1 MRRGSYDGS
10 TGSIQPHLRG
20 LAQRR
25 RSAPSL
31 LLGKALGMS
40 WSPIRE
46 ETQCL
51 VAVHQCPFVLGLT
64 NENSELILDTC
75 AQLTVGLKTRERHLF
90 LFTDVLVIAKLKSN
104 ASYRLKHRIDL
115 KDLWV
120 CSLENDEE
128 EVEDDDTNVDLKMSI
143 VLAWSVSV
151 CLVSFSL
158 PELKDHWLDTL
169 HSKTAEARLRA
180 GIASPPPSV
189 LMRVLS
195 GNTANKTLSGVG
207 MDSVVE
213 PLDSNGKISTFSKPF
228 HNQETHAQQ
237 PIGENGGKKSLF
249 SFKLKRSSTNSSI
262 AAHSEPNS
270 KNLLFGRQLQDDNTL
285 PKPII
290 EILLMLFKKGLVT
303 EGVFRVPCN
312 IKNLSAL
319 REQLNSGAEVDME
332 ALPVTLLVGLL
343 KIFLKELPGGL
354 LVFEHYESW
363 ISALEKESKQDIHS
377 ELRRVAEKL
386 PRANNLLLQ
395 HLLCLFYHISKHSD
409 TNKMTA
415 QNLAVCIGP
424 TLLHRNR
431 KSLEMDD
438 VDKVAKLIHFLIEHC
453 CDVFG
458 HTIVTLLGD
467 LKEQESIDKSD
478 SACLM
483 SPEISFDIHQHDSAY
498 DSTDPDGDC
507 LDADGQA
514 QEDNTMPHGSPA
526 MSRMGLSDIHCC
538 SSDAIFEAFAKPF
551 ERRCSEP
558 SIFPLVPTMGLRGLA
573 RSHDNFSTEKED
585 LEEQPL
591 KKQSSDSFLHPQRC
605 NNKRSQATF
614 KKLVGGLNMDLP
626 MRVSSP
632 TSEACSCTSF
642 CSSDST
648 SSNVSE
654 QSITSSPLPSPES
667 PRKGQSTRHA
677 SFMSKTRAN
686 PAKGE
691 LEGNRRSLSMRAK
704 SLSIIF
710 PFNRGS
716 LKMGESQKDVIFPCG
731 TLPEDS
737 QSEAENPDELVRRR
751 RPLSAIE
758 VFQHVDS
765 RMPCN
770 PPSYEQALQ
779 NGAQPAPPQYSTMTV
794 QRARYLGRK
803 SRPISMNDDLL
814 GICQVTEP
822 TEYTETFTES
832 SQLDEAQP
840 VAFRQR
846 AMSESVHQ
854 SRHERA
860 SHRCSQPVFEEFSYA
875 KESYV

>member
-1 MRRGSYDGS
+1 M
-10 TGSIQPHLRG
+10 
-20 LAQRR
+20 
-25 RSAPSL
+25 
-31 LLGKALGMS
+31 K
-40 WSPIRE
+40 
-46 ETQCL
+46 
-51 VAVHQCPFVLGLT
+51 
-64 NENSELILDTC
+64 
-75 AQLTVGLKTRERHLF
+75 
-90 LFTDVLVIAKLKSN
+90 
-104 ASYRLKHRIDL
+104 
-115 KDLWV
+115 
-120 CSLENDEE
+120 
-128 EVEDDDTNVDLKMSI
+128 
-143 VLAWSVSV
+143 
-151 CLVSFSL
+151 
-158 PELKDHWLDTL
+158 
-169 HSKTAEARLRA
+169 
-180 GIASPPPSV
+180 
-189 LMRVLS
+189 VLS
-195 GNTANKTLSGVG
+195 GNNTNKTLSGVG
-207 MDSVVE
+207 MDSVLE
-213 PLDSNGKISTFSKPF
+213 PLDSNGKISTFSKQF
-228 HNQETHAQQ
+228 HNQETHVQQ

-249 SFKLKRSSTNSSI
+249 SFKLKRNSSV
-262 AAHSEPNS
+262 AAQSESNP
-270 KNLLFGRQLQDDNTL
+270 KNLLFGRQLQDDATL

-290 EILLMLFKKGLVT
+290 EILLMLFKKGLFT
-303 EGVFRVPCN
+303 EGVFRVTCN
-312 IKNLSAL
+312 IKNQNAL
-319 REQLNSGAEVDME
+319 KEQLNSGAEVDME

-343 KIFLKELPGGL
+343 KVFLKELPGGL
-354 LVFEHYESW
+354 LVFEHYDSW
-363 ISALEKESKQDIHS
+363 ISALEKESTQDIHS

-395 HLLCLFYHISKHSD
+395 HLLCLFHHISQRSD

-424 TLLHRNR
+424 TLLHRNS
-431 KSLEMDD
+431 KSLEMDV
-438 VDKVAKLIHFLIEHC
+438 VDQVAKLIQFLIEHC

-467 LKEQESIDKSD
+467 LEEQESFDKSD
-478 SACLM
+478 SACLT

-514 QEDNTMPHGSPA
+514 HEDHTLPHGSPPI
-526 MSRMGLSDIHCC
+526 SRMGLYDVHCC
-538 SSDAIFEAFAKPF
+538 SSDAIFEAFTKPF
-551 ERRCSEP
+551 DRRCSEP
-558 SIFPLVPTMGLRGLA
+558 SLFSLAPTMGLRGLA

-585 LEEQPL
+585 LVDQPL
-591 KKQSSDSFLHPQRC
+591 KKQSSDSFLHPQCC
-605 NNKRSQATF
+605 NNKRSEASF
-614 KKLVGGLNMDLP
+614 KKLVGGLKLDLP
-626 MRVSSP
+626 MSVSSP
-632 TSEACSCTSF
+632 TSEAGSCPSF

-648 SSNVSE
+648 SSNLSE

-686 PAKGE
+686 TAKGE
-691 LEGNRRSLSMRAK
+691 LEGNRRTLSMRAK
-704 SLSIIF
+704 SLSNIF

-716 LKMGESQKDVIFPCG
+716 LKKGESQKDVVFPCG

-770 PPSYEQALQ
+770 PPSYEQAIQ
-779 NGAQPAPPQYSTMTV
+779 NGAQPPPPQYGTMTV

-803 SRPISMNDDLL
+803 SRPISMNDNLL

-822 TEYTETFTES
+822 TEYAETFEES

-840 VAFRQR
+840 VVFRQR
-846 AMSESVHQ
+846 AMSESVQQ

-875 KESYV
+875 KESNV

>member
-1 MRRGSYDGS
+1 
-10 TGSIQPHLRG
+10 SIAQGRWDEHLRG

-40 WSPIRE
+40 WSPIRYDDRFKKYLPSPIKVDR
-46 ETQCL
+46 TVDLLLTAQRRCKHGRQ
-51 VAVHQCPFVLGLT
+51 VARLP
-64 NENSELILDTC
+64 
-75 AQLTVGLKTRERHLF
+75 
-90 LFTDVLVIAKLKSN
+90 SN

-151 CLVSFSL
+151 CLVSFRVGCFNPS
-158 PELKDHWLDTL
+158 W
-169 HSKTAEARLRA
+169 SKIWTIL
-180 GIASPPPSV
+180 
-189 LMRVLS
+189 
-195 GNTANKTLSGVG
+195 TVG
-207 MDSVVE
+207 YMVTQERDILLLQVSICVQLITENENVI
-213 PLDSNGKISTFSKPF
+213 KISRGLIISFLSS
-228 HNQETHAQQ
+228 
-237 PIGENGGKKSLF
+237 GENGGKKSLF